1 MIRVNLLPNASE
13 RRTATAPAEASQA
26 WLLVVM
32 LAVVVE
38 IVVLFFVHQ
47 SKQDELDDVNAEVQK
62 VSSQVSD
69 IQSRVKDHKDIKRQL
84 EVLRAREDAIAKL
97 QSARRGPTAVLLELG
112 RVLTAGKGPTVDP
125 DKLEAQKQSRP
136 GQVFNPAWD
145 PKRVW
150 LTNYTESNRNV
161 RLEGLARDGGDVYEF
176 AQRLK
181 LSQYFEDVR
190 LLPGKQRD
198 RKGPGAAD
206 GPELVTFALQV
217 KVNY

>member
-1 MIRVNLLPNASE
+1 MIRVNLLPNANE
-13 RRTATAPAEASQA
+13 RRTAASSGESSQA
-26 WLLVVM
+26 WLLLVM

-47 SKQDELDDVNAEVQK
+47 SKQDEYDEVNADVQK
-62 VSSQVSD
+62 ITSQISD
-69 IQSRVKDHKDIKRQL
+69 IQSRVKDHKNIKKEL

-112 RVLTAGKGPTVDP
+112 RVLTVGKGPTIDP
-125 DKLEAQKQSRP
+125 EKLEAQKQASS

-150 LTNYTESNRNV
+150 LTAYTETNRNV

-181 LSQYFEDVR
+181 LSRYFDDVQ
-190 LLPGKQRD
+190 LLPGKQRGKK
-198 RKGPGAAD
+198 KGE
-206 GPELVTFALQV
+206 GPDMVSFALQV

>member
-1 MIRVNLLPNASE
+1 MIRVNLLPNANE
-13 RRTATAPAEASQA
+13 RRTAAASSESSQA
-26 WLLVVM
+26 WLLLVM

-47 SKQDELDDVNAEVQK
+47 TKQDEYDEVNAEVNK
-62 VSSQVSD
+62 LTSQISD
-69 IQSRVKDHKDIKRQL
+69 IQARVKDHKNIKKEL

-112 RVLTAGKGPTVDP
+112 RVLTVGKGPTVDP
-125 DKLEAQKQSRP
+125 EKLEAQKQVRS

-150 LTNYTESNRNV
+150 LTGYTETNRNV

-181 LSQYFEDVR
+181 LSRYFDDVQ
-190 LLPGKQRD
+190 LLPGKQKRD
-198 RKGPGAAD
+198 GNKGD
-206 GPELVTFALQV
+206 GPDMVTFALQV